1 MSLVEA
7 ALSGD
12 HLTALVALRDRL
24 AVELDGCES
33 SRDVAAL
40 AARFA
45 DVLAQIEAAKRAKPE
60 QKKGTTLDELR
71 ARRSARVSG
80 AAGS

>member
-1 MSLVEA
+1 MSLVDA

-12 HLTALVALRDRL
+12 HLTALEALRDLL
-24 AVELDGCES
+24 AAELDGCES

-45 DVLAQIEAAKRAKPE
+45 DVLAQIEAVKRAKPE
-60 QKKGTTLDELR
+60 QKGTTLDELR